1 MDTASVIANNL
12 PNTDVDTL
20 QQKSALG
27 NIQARQA
34 QGAQSAFAGIDFS
47 DPTSISN
54 GITNLIKSNNVPAA
68 SALAGFAF
76 QQQARQ
82 SPVAQAWLNGTPV
95 PGAAAPSASNAAPAA
110 TSPPGIATPTG
121 APDYNEHISS
131 EALPPAEPNAQ
142 AIAAHSS
149 ETLNQVSSA
158 IGNIK
163 TLPVEERPAA
173 IASLKDQLIQR
184 GVPAEAVDQEANY
197 ILSTPDKAGQDARL
211 DEIAA
216 HIGAHADLHGAVAQG
231 QMPTEAQQAAVAASP
246 QSPSV
251 GSGQP
256 WYVGTVNSP
265 GYAATSAASPVLK
278 IAGIDVSPYLQ
289 TARELAAPY
298 ISKAAEAANAR
309 QIASETSQG
318 KLPADIALEQIKQ
331 HFEAGYKNVTIYPP
345 GDTEHPVTITQAEFS
360 ENPEKYKGYSTEP
373 GVAQKAVAEA
383 AGSKEGA
390 TPYETKTI
398 QIDGK
403 PTEVSVRKDANG
415 NTIYTPV
422 TLGTDGKAAQG
433 ASEADIADQKNLVEN
448 INKIPTEQLALQE
461 SSKRGKRIIA
471 QANQITTGK
480 YTPSISELAQIA
492 APILGPKANLT
503 KYANNAE
510 LLKQDLSGSFKE
522 QLGGIA
528 VPRISSEANAI
539 LNAMPKNTSPQ
550 DLIKVYGGILT
561 AASNYKQNYNN
572 HLVQFKSNSAN
583 EPTQTNA
590 QNAWNTSPNNHSLY
604 SDPVW
609 NGVTVGGQPAV
620 QHVTKNGHNALVVF
634 KGLLGKNAIVE
645 RLD

>member
-298 ISKAAEAANAR
+298 IAQDAAVKAAPALAMAKVPADLVEEAAKHQINLSFQNQDAVAAAKKAGAVATAQEQAKNPNEFITVKGPENEDVVVRKDYALDRAGKNGGLLVSSMSPVEQKYQEGQAANAVDMLKPVDENIR
-309 QIASETSQG
+309 QGYQATVDNANRGLSIINNIKTNSLTEYKKAVADQCRSAGIPGAEKYASDVAG
-318 KLPADIALEQIKQ
+318 LEQITNQSLLSGAKQ
-331 HFEAGYKNVTIYPP
+331 IFPARVTNTDLTLAKPIY
-345 GDTEHPVTITQAEFS
+345 G
-360 ENPEKYKGYSTEP
+360 NLK
-373 GVAQKAVAEA
+373 
-383 AGSKEGA
+383 
-390 TPYETKTI
+390 TPHD
-398 QIDGK
+398 QL
-403 PTEVSVRKDANG
+403 AF
-415 NTIYTPV
+415 
-422 TLGTDGKAAQG
+422 TLGLQSAV
-433 ASEADIADQKNLVEN
+433 DQRKLDYE
-448 INKIPTEQLALQE
+448 
-461 SSKRGKRIIA
+461 
-471 QANQITTGK
+471 
-480 YTPSISELAQIA
+480 
-492 APILGPKANLT
+492 
-503 KYANNAE
+503 
-510 LLKQDLSGSFKE
+510 
-522 QLGGIA
+522 
-528 VPRISSEANAI
+528 
-539 LNAMPKNTSPQ
+539 
-550 DLIKVYGGILT
+550 
-561 AASNYKQNYNN
+561 
-572 HLVQFKSNSAN
+572 QFKSEYKGTHTPQAV
-583 EPTQTNA
+583 Q
-590 QNAWNTSPNNHSLY
+590 QAWLQQEGNRSNFQS
-604 SDPVW
+604 PVW
-609 NGVTVGGQPAV
+609 TNINIGGRPAFNPATDVKIVGGKKVGAWGLG
-620 QHVTKNGHNALVVF
+620 TGHPVYF
-634 KGLLGKNAIVE
+634 EIK
-645 RLD
+645 